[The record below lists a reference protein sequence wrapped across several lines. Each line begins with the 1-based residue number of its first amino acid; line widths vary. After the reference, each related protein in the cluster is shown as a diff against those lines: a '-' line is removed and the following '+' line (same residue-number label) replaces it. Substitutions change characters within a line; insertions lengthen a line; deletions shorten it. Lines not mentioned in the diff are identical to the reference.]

1 MKSVRKIKAYDGEIK
16 VEITIK
22 QEQKA
27 NWEQEK
33 VKGNFESTVDDIISG
48 VLLPRFHHSDIK
60 IIKE

>member
-1 MKSVRKIKAYDGEIK
+1 MKCVRRIKADDGEIT

-27 NWEQEK
+27 NYEHEK
-33 VKGNFESTVDDIISG
+33 VKGNFEGIVDDIISA

>member
-1 MKSVRKIKAYDGEIK
+1 MKSVRRIKASDGEK
-16 VEITIK
+16 RVEIIIK

-33 VKGNFESTVDDIISG
+33 VKSNFENTVDDIISG

-60 IIKE
+60 IIRE

>member
-1 MKSVRKIKAYDGEIK
+1 MKSVRKIKAYDGETK

-33 VKGNFESTVDDIISG
+33 IKSNFETIVDDIISAI
-48 VLLPRFHHSDIK
+48 LLPRFHHSDIK
-60 IIKE
+60 IIRE